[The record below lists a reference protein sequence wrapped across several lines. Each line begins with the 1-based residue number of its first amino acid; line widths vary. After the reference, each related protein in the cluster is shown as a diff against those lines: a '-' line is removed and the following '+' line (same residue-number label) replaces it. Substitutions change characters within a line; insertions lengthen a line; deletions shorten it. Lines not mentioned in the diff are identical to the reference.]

1 MSDYLSG
8 RELSLKIGIS
18 SYTESNLVLDVI
30 GRTNLGITS
39 VTSLSVTSPSN
50 ISGAQ
55 ISGGIV
61 TATKFVGDG
70 SGLTGITASNIV
82 GIISYALNS
91 GVAYNVIGGIAAVT
105 SLNVTGPSTISG
117 AQISG
122 GIVTA
127 TRFIGDGSGL
137 TGISAGGIAGT
148 ITYAEN
154 AGVAYNV
161 IGGIAAVTSLNV
173 TGPSTI
179 SGAQISGGIVT
190 ATRFIGDGSGL
201 TGISAGGI
209 AGTITYAENAGFANS
224 ATTANYA
231 QTAGTSAAAESLT
244 GTPNI
249 TAGIVTATS
258 FVGNLTGNANA
269 ATYAV
274 ISDTSTD
281 VIGGIAAVTSLNVT
295 GLSSISGAQISGG
308 IVTATNFVGNL
319 SGTAITA
326 RNIIGGVQG
335 SILFQKS
342 PGITTSLAP
351 GLTGQVLIT
360 NGTGLDP
367 YWAPLTSA
375 AAVDLIGITIRDEG
389 NVVGTAS
396 SITSVN
402 FTGPNVVA
410 FANPGSNGIATVTI
424 ADYVSVSGYS
434 TIAGIATYAQ
444 NSGISTNVIG
454 GIASVSSL
462 RVSGISTLGL
472 VQISTGIITAASGIV
487 TYYGDGSKLTDVGAF
502 SVVTQILTSNPT
514 YPTYPTFASNI
525 GVSSIGITTSGTN
538 SFVFIPSTG
547 FVGLGTTN
555 PTSKIDVIGNLKLSA
570 GSGIGT
576 TTSAGPSLTFIGI
589 ATQFNY
595 SGVANTNAV
604 EIKAYARDNG
614 TLIFNGY
621 GNQILTLNDNFDDD
635 LFVVSNYT
643 PKPYSFIEYGGFR
656 PTEFIEQSFRI
667 DRAGN
672 TIVGIGT
679 SIRAKLDVRGSVI
692 LGVAHTAITTPFNV
706 LAVSPQ
712 RINGDV
718 TIFGP
723 IRPRQPFS
731 DLSNSPTTN
740 HIIVSPTT
748 GDTGSLNFY
757 TGTASTT
764 RIPDQILSLTN
775 NVSGSLFSVNSP
787 VVGFGSTTNLSI
799 GSTITAI
806 FEVNGNGNVGV
817 GTSVP
822 TSTLHVQ
829 GNATITGIT
838 TFGLEATSAPT
849 INRTMSFE
857 LTNNNTLTVRV
868 RGTDGLVRTGI
879 IALVP

>member
-8 RELSLKIGIS
+8 RELSLKIGVS

-30 GRTNLGITS
+30 GRTNLGVTS
-39 VTSLSVTSPSN
+39 VTNLTANTFKST
-50 ISGAQ
+50 Q
-55 ISGGIV
+55 ILGGIV

-70 SGLTGITASNIV
+70 SELTGITASSIV

-91 GVAYNVIGGIAAVT
+91 GTANNVIGGIANVT

-127 TRFIGDGSGL
+127 TKFVGDGSEL
-137 TGISAGGIAGT
+137 TGITAGGIVGT
-148 ITYAEN
+148 ITYA
-154 AGVAYNV
+154 
-161 IGGIAAVTSLNV
+161 T
-173 TGPSTI
+173 
-179 SGAQISGGIVT
+179 
-190 ATRFIGDGSGL
+190 
-201 TGISAGGI
+201 
-209 AGTITYAENAGFANS
+209 NAGFANS
-224 ATTANYA
+224 AASANYA
-231 QTAGTSAAAESLT
+231 QTAGISTVARGLT

-249 TAGIVTATS
+249 TAGIITATS

-274 ISDTSTD
+274 
-281 VIGGIAAVTSLNVT
+281 
-295 GLSSISGAQISGG
+295 
-308 IVTATNFVGNL
+308 
-319 SGTAITA
+319 
-326 RNIIGGVQG
+326 
-335 SILFQKS
+335 
-342 PGITTSLAP
+342 
-351 GLTGQVLIT
+351 
-360 NGTGLDP
+360 
-367 YWAPLTSA
+367 
-375 AAVDLIGITIRDEG
+375 
-389 NVVGTAS
+389 
-396 SITSVN
+396 
-402 FTGPNVVA
+402 
-410 FANPGSNGIATVTI
+410 
-424 ADYVSVSGYS
+424 
-434 TIAGIATYAQ
+434 

-454 GIASVSSL
+454 GIGSVTSL
-462 RVSGISTLGL
+462 SVSGISTLGL
-472 VQISTGIITAASGIV
+472 VKISAGIITATSGNV
-487 TYYGDGSKLTDVGAF
+487 TYYGDGSNLTGLIPNTVGLSSASIPQFINF
-502 SVVTQILTSNPT
+502 SSTSSGVT
-514 YPTYPTFASNI
+514 
-525 GVSSIGITTSGTN
+525 SSILASSTFVYVPSSGNLGI
-538 SFVFIPSTG
+538 
-547 FVGLGTTN
+547 GTTT
-555 PTSKIDVIGNLKLSA
+555 PITKLDLFGNIRLSA

-576 TTSAGPSLTFIGI
+576 STSARPSLTFIGI

-614 TLIFNGY
+614 TLVFNGY
-621 GNQILTLNDNFDDD
+621 GNQILTLNDDFADD
-635 LFVVSNYT
+635 LFVVSKYT
-643 PKPYSFIEYGGFR
+643 PKPYSFIEAGASP

-718 TIFGP
+718 TIFGL

-775 NVSGSLFSVNSP
+775 NVSGSLFRVNSP

-806 FEVNGNGNVGV
+806 FEVNRNGNVGV